1 MSARTTRASSKRN
14 TEATDMENVNSAQDT
29 LNVSSASSRTKA
41 MIVNGEPMKKSDIEE
56 MEPLEVTQKLPE
68 FIESID
74 KILDPIFD
82 DDEAEFYDTDA
93 YKMTY
98 ELFEKLYEA
107 RLVLDAL
114 NAAIPALKDTIKD
127 REEEAKKKD
136 IEVAAALQPIAEQ
149 VKNNTLQMKR
159 LSEELNK
166 VKLPHYSKV
175 GAEPQKSYSALSQK
189 SDQRLKTSTPPPHPR
204 PHPRSPPPTNVTTV
218 KSAVREILHNEDRKK
233 NIILFGLEENDSK
246 ILKNEVC
253 NVLQEI
259 NQKPVVGQVVRLGR
273 STARCRPVRVSL
285 MSSDTVHDVLRC
297 STMLKDSN
305 CYNKVFIGPDRN
317 PQQRIKHNELVCEMK
332 TMIQSD
338 RSKHWKIGKGKVFS
352 VDEEAKGVSKV
363 TSAINDATQ
372 NQI

>member
-1 MSARTTRASSKRN
+1 MTGDKKSGMSARTTRASSKRT
-14 TEATDMENVNSAQDT
+14 TEAVIQSDHVTTDMKNVNSAQDT
-29 LNVSSASSRTKA
+29 LNVSSASSRTKTL
-41 MIVNGEPMKKSDIEE
+41 IVNGKPMKKFDIEE
-56 MEPLEVTQKLPE
+56 MEPLEMTQKLPE

-74 KILDPIFD
+74 KVLDPIFD
-82 DDEAEFYDTDA
+82 DDEEEFYDTDA

-107 RLVLDAL
+107 RLVLDTL
-114 NAAIPALKDTIKD
+114 NSTIPALKDTIKE

-189 SDQRLKTSTPPPHPR
+189 SNQRPKTSTPPPCPR
-204 PHPRSPPPTNVTTV
+204 PHPRSPPPTNVTAV

-253 NVLQEI
+253 I
-259 NQKPVVGQVVRLGR
+259 
-273 STARCRPVRVSL
+273 
-285 MSSDTVHDVLRC
+285 
-297 STMLKDSN
+297 
-305 CYNKVFIGPDRN
+305 
-317 PQQRIKHNELVCEMK
+317 
-332 TMIQSD
+332 
-338 RSKHWKIGKGKVFS
+338 
-352 VDEEAKGVSKV
+352 
-363 TSAINDATQ
+363 
-372 NQI
+372 

>member
-1 MSARTTRASSKRN
+1 MSGMSARTTRASSKRN

-41 MIVNGEPMKKSDIEE
+41 LIVNGEPMKKFDIEE

-82 DDEAEFYDTDA
+82 DDEEEFYDTDA

-114 NAAIPALKDTIKD
+114 NSAIPALKDTIKE

-189 SDQRLKTSTPPPHPR
+189 SNQRPKTSTPPPRPR
-204 PHPRSPPPTNVTTV
+204 PHPRSSPPTNVTTV

-233 NIILFGLEENDSK
+233 NVI
-246 ILKNEVC
+246 
-253 NVLQEI
+253 
-259 NQKPVVGQVVRLGR
+259 
-273 STARCRPVRVSL
+273 
-285 MSSDTVHDVLRC
+285 DV
-297 STMLKDSN
+297 
-305 CYNKVFIGPDRN
+305 PAN
-317 PQQRIKHNELVCEMK
+317 PEFY
-332 TMIQSD
+332 S
-338 RSKHWKIGKGKVFS
+338 
-352 VDEEAKGVSKV
+352 SKV
-363 TSAINDATQ
+363 SYLQ
-372 NQI
+372 HCFFVHSKV